1 MKIVSGTFVLLSLHI
16 QLIATHKVKNHPL
29 RCAKNYPK
37 NGWFVELSQVF
48 PLQKLEK
55 QKKNARKV
63 DDEHLD
69 DELVPF
75 ILQAL
80 PTSRPLSIYILG
92 GLSDCKMIIRGCQ
105 TCILMHK
112 PKSQSLLHNPTNL
125 LFFVCQAW
133 FFLVWLLSQ
142 FFWLWMGWF
151 WGEFWPAYYTDWN
164 IQGQVYKVWC
174 SNIQETLYIINN
186 TLYNVRVFNI

>member
-1 MKIVSGTFVLLSLHI
+1 MNENCFRNVCPSFLRHPNSYTQSK
-16 QLIATHKVKNHPL
+16 KNHPL

-48 PLQKLEK
+48 PLQKLRRK
-55 QKKNARKV
+55 TKKNARKV

-125 LFFVCQAW
+125 LFLVCQAW
-133 FFLVWLLSQ
+133 SFFVCLLSQ
-142 FFWLWMGWF
+142 FFDFGWVGF
-151 WGEFWPAYYTDWN
+151 GVNCGMHTTQ
-164 IQGQVYKVWC
+164 IGR
-174 SNIQETLYIINN
+174 S
-186 TLYNVRVFNI
+186 RVNFTKFDVQIFKRL

>member
-1 MKIVSGTFVLLSLHI
+1 MPKITLRMDGLSNCPRSFHF
-16 QLIATHKVKNHPL
+16 KSSK
-29 RCAKNYPK
+29 
-37 NGWFVELSQVF
+37 
-48 PLQKLEK
+48 
-55 QKKNARKV
+55 KKNKKNTQKV

-133 FFLVWLLSQ
+133 FFFGVTSFPIFLTLDGLVL
-142 FFWLWMGWF
+142 GWILTCILHRLEHPGSSLQSLMF
-151 WGEFWPAYYTDWN
+151 KYSRDS
-164 IQGQVYKVWC
+164 IHHK
-174 SNIQETLYIINN
+174 
-186 TLYNVRVFNI
+186 